1 MGWDI
6 YVTNEKR
13 PIDRMRE
20 SAMSMTVGT
29 PEDGVIKGFLTI
41 GGKKMYIIK
50 ERSVYL
56 VRLADDID
64 PGRTNPNIQ
73 ATHQK
78 ISSEGD
84 ESDFVGRILLTAREL
99 FEGKFLEG
107 IDHER
112 ALEQC
117 VQIFQDVS
125 EMREEVTS
133 IRAAMEA
140 TETEIRSIKGQAL
153 PAILNAPARAR
164 AFLEKADHASQSL
177 YTLCAQTYRLR
188 GQNAKRLFDGFFDHI
203 AALYGADDDFV
214 AFMRGAVP
222 YLRFLRLARNAVVHP
237 KPNERALVYD
247 YRLLASGELT
257 PPTIEIIH
265 PKQPEPEIALH
276 SFMEQMTDQFITVTE
291 LIMAWICAK
300 YTKASGNVGI
310 GVGLI
315 PEDQRQNKNVRYGY
329 VMEFNGKIQ
338 RVG

>member
-1 MGWDI
+1 
-6 YVTNEKR
+6 VTLDKR

-41 GGKKMYIIK
+41 GGKNKKMYVIK
-50 ERSVYL
+50 EHSVYL
-56 VRLADDID
+56 VRFADDID
-64 PGRTNPNIQ
+64 PDRTNPSIQ
-73 ATHQK
+73 PTHQK

-84 ESDFVGRILLTAREL
+84 ESKLVGRILLTAREL
-99 FEGKFLEG
+99 FRAKSIEG

-117 VQIFQDVS
+117 VQIFQDVA
-125 EMREEVTS
+125 EMSEEVKS
-133 IRAAMEA
+133 IRAALEA
-140 TETEIRSIKGQAL
+140 TEAEIRSIKGSGL

-164 AFLEKADHASQSL
+164 TFLEKADHASQSL
-177 YTLCAQTYRLR
+177 YALCTQTYRLR
-188 GQNAKRLFDGFFDHI
+188 GQNAKRLFDGFSDHI
-203 AALYGADDDFV
+203 AELYGADDGFV
-214 AFMRGAVP
+214 VFMRAAVP

-237 KPNERALVYD
+237 KSDTKALVYD
-247 YRLLASGELT
+247 YRLLPSGKLT
-257 PPTIEIIH
+257 PPTIEVIH

-276 SFMEQMTDQFITVTE
+276 SFIEQMTDQFITTTE

-300 YTKASGNVGI
+300 HTKESAFGI

-329 VMEFNGKIQ
+329 VMNFNGKIQ